1 MSEATFPIHT
11 EASDVHS
18 SCVAC
23 HRPIHSH
30 DGTRGWIH
38 TSSGTYRCPTFPF
51 GWADPGKPRDIEAV
65 IQAAAAEAEVN
76 GYDEGFA
83 DGKAE
88 GRDDGHQEGVAEGR
102 QQMHDELTRALT
114 SFLAELGDRVAGDP
128 AVVRR
133 ALVRA
138 WNRVTP

>member
-1 MSEATFPIHT
+1 MSEVAFLIHT

-23 HRPIHSH
+23 ERPIHSH
-30 DGTRGWIH
+30 DGKRGWIH

-65 IQAAAAEAEVN
+65 IEAAAAEAEAEGRQN

-128 AVVRR
+128 Q
-133 ALVRA
+133 
-138 WNRVTP
+138 